1 LTRAPRSARPPAP
14 KNRRNG
20 IFSFFSTG
28 TDSSRAGLTRAS
40 ITKRGLATMDR
51 RVKPGH
57 DDRGVKPGKKY
68 SRFGRLRRLIRS
80 LLYPLAILP
89 RGVGST
95 FTILFV
101 IGAATYGTLR
111 GEHLPLVADQVRDA
125 RDGVANAMGFR
136 IEEASV
142 AGRHQLAHA
151 DVLALAGVTK
161 TTSLLF
167 LDVDTARARLK
178 ASPWIAEASV
188 RKLYPGRLII
198 EIEERVPYALWQMD
212 GRLSVISADGTVLGW
227 LADPRFATLPLV
239 VGPGAEK
246 KAKVFLDV
254 LARYPGVREFV
265 RAAILVAERRWN
277 LQLVNGIVV
286 RLPEANV
293 TASLDTLVALD
304 REKKLLTRDI
314 TAVDLR
320 LPDRVNV
327 RLSDTAAQARE
338 EALKARKP
346 KGKGGN
352 A

>member
-1 LTRAPRSARPPAP
+1 
-14 KNRRNG
+14 
-20 IFSFFSTG
+20 
-28 TDSSRAGLTRAS
+28 
-40 ITKRGLATMDR
+40 MDV
-51 RVKPGH
+51 RVKAWPGR
-57 DDRGVKPGKKY
+57 DPGPGNDGRGGAKPGRKY
-68 SRFGRLRRLIRS
+68 SRFARLRRLIRP

-161 TTSLLF
+161 NTSLLF

-286 RLPEANV
+286 RLPERRLA
-293 TASLDTLVALD
+293 AALDTLLALD
-304 REKKLLTRDI
+304 RDKKLLSRDI

-320 LPDRVNV
+320 LSDRVNV
-327 RLSDTAAQARE
+327 RQSDTAAQARD
-338 EALKARKP
+338 EALKIRKP
-346 KGKGGN
+346 KPKGGN